1 MKKIQFW
8 LARSWSSR
16 HHHLKS
22 EYEVKGEYD
31 VLCQDDESQGWE
43 HRHLDL
49 ISVEEG
55 TLVELLDVDKDGFET
70 RTLWI
75 VSPTGLI
82 IAPRT

>member
-1 MKKIQFW
+1 
-8 LARSWSSR
+8 
-16 HHHLKS
+16 
-22 EYEVKGEYD
+22 VKGEYD
-31 VLCQDDESQGWE
+31 VLCQEDESQGWE

-55 TLVELLDVDKDGFET
+55 TLVEILDVDKNGFET
-70 RTLWI
+70 RTLWT